1 MKRKQTESLSVL
13 VDLRESEK
21 QQLVVELAGQNALVE
36 RYRTSLARLE
46 ALGASVGASA
56 AQPAANLSL
65 LSLNCGDYKQ
75 VVMGLAAG
83 QRDELGVHEA
93 ELKRVERELLSATH
107 KHEALSQVLG
117 QQQLRAR
124 RQEQRQEQKGQDE
137 MATQSWLR
145 RQA

>member
-1 MKRKQTESLSVL
+1 MKRKQTESLCVL

-21 QQLVVELAGQNALVE
+21 KQLLVELAGQNALVE
-36 RYRTSLARLE
+36 RYRNSLARLE

-65 LSLNCGDYKQ
+65 LSLNRGDYKQ

-83 QRDELGVHEA
+83 QRDELGIREA

-107 KHEALSQVLG
+107 KHEALNLVLG
-117 QQQLRAR
+117 QQQQRAR
-124 RQEQRQEQKGQDE
+124 QQEQRQEQKGQDE

-145 RQA
+145 RLA